1 MTSTKQ
7 CCICKGEATTKIK
20 KAENKNYIG
29 KPICSKCEEYRQL
42 LKTEPSGEGVVTK
55 VKRK

>member
-20 KAENKNYIG
+20 EAENKNYIG
-29 KPICSKCEEYRQL
+29 KPICSKCEEYRHL
-42 LKTEPSGEGVVTK
+42 LKAEPTGENMVVK
-55 VKRK
+55 KR